1 MPWIV
6 PSHQAPVLRL
16 ARSRPGWFSGLGL
29 VLGTMAPDLA
39 FILPLDA
46 SGLPA
51 SHTLAGQLY
60 ITLPLV
66 LALHLLLTSLVLP
79 WLLPH
84 VPGGAPLH
92 LHELGRSRPAM
103 GIAANARVAASGL
116 VGGLTHIFIDG
127 FTHGDQ
133 SGWAL
138 ALLPWLATPVPYPG
152 GRAPLFDALQLWLTI
167 GLGLLALYEWDA
179 LVRRL
184 PQPLAAHAN
193 GVRPAP
199 AAARRVV
206 QLGLLA
212 AAVAGAVCGPV
223 LKGALGTPDALK
235 LAAYGA
241 LSFPAF
247 AALAGAFTDRARLVL
262 DQVRL
267 DVGPGFGLGSDP
279 IRGASWS

>member
-16 ARSRPGWFSGLGL
+16 ARSRPAWFSGLGL

-46 SGLPA
+46 SGAPA

-66 LALHLLLTSLVLP
+66 LVLHALLTWLVLP

-84 VPGGAPLH
+84 LPGGAPLH
-92 LHELGRSRPAM
+92 LHELARSRPAT
-103 GIAANARVAASGL
+103 GLAANVRVAASGL
-116 VGGLTHIFIDG
+116 LGGLTHIFIDG
-127 FTHGDQ
+127 FTHGDH
-133 SGWAL
+133 SGWAV
-138 ALLPWLATPVPYPG
+138 ALLPWLATPVPYLG
-152 GRAPLFDALQLWLTI
+152 GEAPLYDALQLWLTL
-167 GLGLLALYEWDA
+167 GLGVLAMREWGA
-179 LVRRL
+179 LVRGL
-184 PQPLAAHAN
+184 PQPLAARPER
-193 GVRPAP
+193 VRPAP
-199 AAARRVV
+199 PAARRTV
-206 QLGLLA
+206 QLGLFA
-212 AAVAGAVCGPV
+212 AALAGAGFGPV

-235 LAAYGA
+235 LAAYGSLTFCA
-241 LSFPAF
+241 LASLIGAF
-247 AALAGAFTDRARLVL
+247 ADRARLVL
-262 DQVRL
+262 NRVRL